1 MMKRSRLDPKNP
13 PRLTA
18 EEARRLDR
26 MKDEDIDYSDIPELG
41 DEFFSRAKHPAYVGP
56 LVPNRETIEAMK
68 AAERGEVTTVGHPR
82 NLLKSLNAD
91 GFLTLGELARDPW
104 SVLRG
109 LLPPNA
115 DVALLLAAREATY
128 RALDRIM
135 AAERRDGLN
144 EVTAWLLELA
154 HLSAIGRLAMLDNW
168 RGQLT
173 GTGFCTTSP
182 YGEDTDYAR
191 AMRLRPEKLAE
202 IIAIVND
209 DERP

>member
-1 MMKRSRLDPKNP
+1 MKNYRPDPKTQSIKSD
-13 PRLTA
+13 LA
-18 EEARRLDR
+18 RLDR
-26 MKDEDIDYSDIPELG
+26 MTDEDIDYSDIPPLG
-41 DEFFSRAKHPAYVGP
+41 DEFFTRAKHPPAPRKALPFEP
-56 LVPNRETIEAMK
+56 LVPNKETIEAMK

-91 GFLTLGELARDPW
+91 GFLTLSDLARDPW

-115 DVALLLAAREATY
+115 DVALLLAAREATH

-135 AAERRDGLN
+135 AAARRDGLN
-144 EVTAWLLELA
+144 EVTAWLLDLA
-154 HLSAIGRLAMLDNW
+154 HLSAVGRLAMLDNW

-173 GTGFCTTSP
+173 GTAFGITRP

-202 IIAIVND
+202 IIAIVD
-209 DERP
+209 G